1 MTTIKATK
9 QEFVNMITGLY
20 QVQDI
25 KGKEFSLVVSKNID
39 ILKTALQSLE
49 DAATPSEE
57 FMILAREVNQL
68 TNTEGEEAKAKID
81 KLEEEN
87 KELVESR
94 RVQMEKVKKMMDEEI
109 EVELKVI
116 EENILPED
124 VTAKQ
129 INGIIK
135 LIK

>member
-39 ILKTALQSLE
+39 ILKTELQSLE

-68 TNTEGEEAKAKID
+68 TNTEGEEAKTKID

>member
-116 EENILPED
+116 EENIFPED

-129 INGIIK
+129 IN
-135 LIK
+135 

>member
-1 MTTIKATK
+1 MIKINATK

-39 ILKTALQSLE
+39 ILKTELQSLE

-57 FMILAREVNQL
+57 FMVLAREVNQL
-68 TNTEGEEAKAKID
+68 TNTEGEEAKSKID

-87 KELVESR
+87 KELVETR
-94 RVQMEKVKKMMDEEI
+94 RVQMEKVKNMMDEEL
-109 EVELKVI
+109 EVKLNVI
-116 EENILPED
+116 DENILPED

>member
-1 MTTIKATK
+1 MIKINATK

-39 ILKTALQSLE
+39 ILKTELQSLE

-57 FMILAREVNQL
+57 FMVIAREVNQL
-68 TNTEGEEAKAKID
+68 TNTEGEEAKSKID

-94 RVQMEKVKKMMDEEI
+94 RVQMEKVKKMMDEKI
-109 EVELKVI
+109 EVELNVI

>member
-1 MTTIKATK
+1 MIKINATK

-39 ILKTALQSLE
+39 ILKTELQSLE

-57 FMILAREVNQL
+57 FMVLAREVNQL
-68 TNTEGEEAKAKID
+68 TNTEGEEAKSKID

-94 RVQMEKVKKMMDEEI
+94 RVQMEKVKKMMDEKI
-109 EVELKVI
+109 EVELNVI